1 MTTRYR
7 QYPSHAHPEGYRA
20 RLALACGIG
29 LMLGAGPAPAQDGFC
44 SATATALLRACRSE
58 VKDDF
63 FVAQA
68 ICINVSDDEERR
80 GCSGRART
88 ARKEANKLCRRQRQ
102 GRLDACRSLG
112 EGCYDPD
119 FDPARFDDPRN
130 PSNPNAFFP
139 LRVGNRWEYGGAE
152 TVIVQVLNETK
163 AIDGVRCIVVRD
175 QVFEDGD
182 LIEDTDDWFATAKD
196 GDVWYCGEEVKD
208 FESFAGDRPRLPEL
222 VSIDG
227 SFKAGRSGD
236 KPGIIFRAAPAAG
249 EVYLEEFSLGNAEDM
264 AEVLSTTYQFGA
276 DPALDEGVPR
286 PLAERLCPGDCV
298 VTRNLSLLEPGIIER
313 KYYARGIGVF
323 LEVKPDS
330 GEIVQLTGCNFD
342 DRCADLPAP

>member
-1 MTTRYR
+1 MTIGYR
-7 QYPSHAHPEGYRA
+7 QYPPHAHLEGYRA

-44 SATATALLRACRSE
+44 STTATALLRACRSE

-68 ICINVSDDEERR
+68 ICINVSDDEGRR

-112 EGCYDPD
+112 EGRYDPD
-119 FDPARFDDPRN
+119 FDPALYDDPRN
-130 PSNPNAFFP
+130 PSNPNPFFP

-175 QVFEDGD
+175 RVFEDGD
-182 LIEDTDDWFATAKD
+182 LIEDTDDWFATSKD

-208 FESFAGDRPRLPEL
+208 FESFAGDRRGCRSSSASTAPSRPGVTATSRASSSAPPRQRARCT
-222 VSIDG
+222 SK
-227 SFKAGRSGD
+227 SSRSVM
-236 KPGIIFRAAPAAG
+236 PRTW
-249 EVYLEEFSLGNAEDM
+249 LRCC
-264 AEVLSTTYQFGA
+264 
-276 DPALDEGVPR
+276 PR
-286 PLAERLCPGDCV
+286 PTGSAPIPRSMKACHGHSRNACV
-298 VTRNLSLLEPGIIER
+298 
-313 KYYARGIGVF
+313 
-323 LEVKPDS
+323 
-330 GEIVQLTGCNFD
+330 
-342 DRCADLPAP
+342 PATAW